1 MKSDP
6 SFRTLHKLLR
16 GVLFVADCHNGAN
29 HAVRRRSPARS
40 RNRMLIRRLPVRLLP
55 AVPNPESNVKRLY
68 NAFFNTL
75 RGFSYCLVHE
85 AAVREETVLL
95 VIALPLA
102 FFLAPGVGW
111 YVAMI
116 GSLLAVLAVELLN
129 TSVEKLADHITRDW
143 NVEIR
148 RVKDFG
154 SAAVFCALCF
164 CGLIWLAAIALRFGL
179 L

>member
-1 MKSDP
+1 M
-6 SFRTLHKLLR
+6 
-16 GVLFVADCHNGAN
+16 
-29 HAVRRRSPARS
+29 
-40 RNRMLIRRLPVRLLP
+40 
-55 AVPNPESNVKRLY
+55 KRLY

-85 AAVREETVLL
+85 AAVREEAVLL
-95 VIALPLA
+95 VIAVPLGI
-102 FFLAPGVGW
+102 FLAPGVGW

-143 NVEIR
+143 NVEIC

-164 CGLIWLAAIALRFGL
+164 CGLIWLAAIGLRFGL

>member
-1 MKSDP
+1 
-6 SFRTLHKLLR
+6 
-16 GVLFVADCHNGAN
+16 V
-29 HAVRRRSPARS
+29 
-40 RNRMLIRRLPVRLLP
+40 IRFLP
-55 AVPNPESNVKRLY
+55 ALPNPELDVKRLY
-68 NAFFNTL
+68 SAFLNTL
-75 RGFSYCLVHE
+75 RGFGYCLVHE

-95 VIALPLA
+95 VIAVPLGV
-102 FFLAPGVGW
+102 FIAPGVGW

-143 NVEIR
+143 HVEIR

-164 CGLIWLAAIALRFGL
+164 TGLIWLAAIALRLGL
-179 L
+179 V

>member
-1 MKSDP
+1 M
-6 SFRTLHKLLR
+6 
-16 GVLFVADCHNGAN
+16 
-29 HAVRRRSPARS
+29 RRRSPARA
-40 RNRMLIRRLPVRLLP
+40 RIRKVIRFFP

-85 AAVREETVLL
+85 AAVREEAVLL
-95 VIALPLA
+95 VIAVPLGI
-102 FFLAPGVGW
+102 FLAPGIGW

-164 CGLIWLAAIALRFGL
+164 CGLIWLAAIGLRFGL

>member
-1 MKSDP
+1 M
-6 SFRTLHKLLR
+6 
-16 GVLFVADCHNGAN
+16 
-29 HAVRRRSPARS
+29 
-40 RNRMLIRRLPVRLLP
+40 IRFLP
-55 AVPNPESNVKRLY
+55 ALPNPELDVKRLY
-68 NAFFNTL
+68 NAFLNTL
-75 RGFSYCLVHE
+75 RGFGYCLVHE

-95 VIALPLA
+95 VIAVPLGL
-102 FFLAPGVGW
+102 FIAPGVGW

-143 NVEIR
+143 HVEIR

-164 CGLIWLAAIALRFGL
+164 TGLIWLAAIALRLGL
-179 L
+179 V

>member
-1 MKSDP
+1 
-6 SFRTLHKLLR
+6 
-16 GVLFVADCHNGAN
+16 V
-29 HAVRRRSPARS
+29 
-40 RNRMLIRRLPVRLLP
+40 IRFLP
-55 AVPNPESNVKRLY
+55 ALPNPELDVKRLY
-68 NAFFNTL
+68 SAFLNTL
-75 RGFSYCLVHE
+75 RGFGYCLVHE

-95 VIALPLA
+95 VIAVPLGL
-102 FFLAPGVGW
+102 FIAPSVGW

-143 NVEIR
+143 HVEIR

-164 CGLIWLAAIALRFGL
+164 TGLIWLAAIGLRLGL